1 MSKTMFLDKIVAE
14 KLDELEQRQKTI
26 PLSELEAAIKEKP
39 SPLDL
44 AAALKGD
51 SLRLIAEVKRA
62 SPSKGV
68 LSPELDPVR
77 LARTYVQCG
86 AAAISVL
93 TEGRYFGGSGEDLE
107 AIRHQFPDTPLLRKD
122 FILKSYQLFE
132 SRAWGADAVL
142 LIAAIL
148 NDTELEELLSLSHD
162 LGMQCLVEV
171 HNQEELKRALACDA
185 KIIGINN
192 RDLDTMAV
200 DINVTRRLRPLIP
213 PDRLVVS
220 ESGIKG
226 RDDVQKLKGWGV
238 DAVLIGEALVTADDV
253 AAKIKE
259 LL

>member
-1 MSKTMFLDKIVAE
+1 MFLDKIVAE
-14 KLDELEQRQKTI
+14 KLDELEQRQKTD
-26 PLSELEAAIKEKP
+26 PLSELMPAIMERP
-39 SPLDL
+39 LPLDL
-44 AAALKGD
+44 AATLVGD
-51 SLRLIAEVKRA
+51 RLRLIAEVKRA

-68 LSPELDPVR
+68 LCPDLDPVK
-77 LARTYVQCG
+77 LATTYAQCG

-93 TEGRYFGGSGEDLE
+93 TESRYFGGSRQDLE
-107 AIRHQFPDTPLLRKD
+107 AIRHKLPNTPLLRKD
-122 FILKSYQLFE
+122 FILKPYQILE

-142 LIAAIL
+142 LITAIL
-148 NDTELEELLSLSHD
+148 DDDELQKLLSLSHT

-171 HNQEELKRALACDA
+171 HNQKELKRTLAHNI

-200 DINVTRRLRPLIP
+200 DINVTKKLRPLIP
-213 PDRLVVS
+213 PGRIVVS

-226 RDDVQKLKGWGV
+226 RGDIQKLREWKV
-238 DAVLIGEALVTADDV
+238 NAVLIGEALVTASDV